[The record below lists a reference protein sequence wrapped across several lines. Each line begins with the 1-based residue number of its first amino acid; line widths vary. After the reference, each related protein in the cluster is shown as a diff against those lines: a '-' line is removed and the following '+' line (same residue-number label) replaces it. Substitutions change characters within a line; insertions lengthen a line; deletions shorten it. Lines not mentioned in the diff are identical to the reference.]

1 MVDRESKLRKEF
13 QCALKKNPCGNVVD
27 DLISILERDYI
38 LLVKEPLY
46 CTDCIHC
53 NNTSGWISPDYCMYY
68 QKRINNTRAADDCIH
83 YFSGEQEARKSI
95 ARLHND
101 LTGDLFYE

>member
-1 MVDRESKLRKEF
+1 MVSRESKLREEF
-13 QCALKKNPCGNVVD
+13 QCALKKNKCGNVVD
-27 DLISILERDYI
+27 DLIGILKRDYI

-46 CTDCIHC
+46 CRDCIHC
-53 NNTSGWISPDYCMYY
+53 NNTSGWISPAYCVYY
-68 QKRINNTRAADDCIH
+68 QCKINNMSAADDCTH

-95 ARLHND
+95 ARMHSD